1 MKFIRLKELIV
12 KTGLSRVTIW
22 RLERAG
28 LFPQRRRIG
37 RAAIAWLEDEV
48 EEWMKSRAVGIGSSA
63 EPFNGDTPAVQDLQ
77 LGTNRKE

>member
-12 KTGLSRVTIW
+12 MTGLSRVTIW

-37 RAAIAWLEDEV
+37 KAAVGWIEQEV
-48 EEWMKSRAVGIGSSA
+48 ESWIKSRAAGPGAPPIPVEASSV
-63 EPFNGDTPAVQDLQ
+63 E
-77 LGTNRKE
+77 